1 MTAAVLPW
9 VLAMLGAAIFLA
21 LYRLVRGPGL
31 PDRIL
36 ALDTLYVVTTA
47 LLIALGIWLDSGVY
61 FEAAMIIA
69 LLGFVG
75 TVAFARYLERGDV
88 VE

>member
-1 MTAAVLPW
+1 MTASVLPW
-9 VLAMLGAAIFLA
+9 VLAMLGLAIGLSLF
-21 LYRLVRGPGL
+21 RLVRGPDL

-36 ALDTLYVVTTA
+36 ALDTLYVLTTA
-47 LLIALGIWLDSGVY
+47 LLVALGIWLDSGVY
-61 FEAAMIIA
+61 FEAAMLIA

-75 TVAFARYLERGDV
+75 TVALARYLERGDV

>member
-9 VLAMLGAAIFLA
+9 VLAMLGLAVFLS
-21 LYRLVRGPGL
+21 LWRLVRGPGL

-47 LLIALGIWLDSGVY
+47 LLVALGIWLDSGVY

>member
-9 VLAMLGAAIFLA
+9 VLAMLGVAAFLS

-36 ALDTLYVVTTA
+36 ALDTLYVLTTA
-47 LLIALGIWLDSGVY
+47 MLIALGIWLDSGVY

>member
-9 VLAMLGAAIFLA
+9 VLAMLGLAVFLS

-31 PDRIL
+31 QDRIL

-47 LLIALGIWLDSGVY
+47 LLVALGIWLDSGVY
-61 FEAAMIIA
+61 FEAAMLIA

>member
-9 VLAMLGAAIFLA
+9 VLAMLGLAIL
-21 LYRLVRGPGL
+21 LSVWRLVRGPGIQ
-31 PDRIL
+31 DRIL
-36 ALDTLYVVTTA
+36 ALDTLYVLTTA
-47 LLIALGIWLDSGVY
+47 LLIALGIWLDSSVY
-61 FEAAMIIA
+61 FESAMVIA

-75 TVAFARYLERGDV
+75 TVAFSRYLERGDV

>member
-9 VLAMLGAAIFLA
+9 VLAMLGAATLLA

-47 LLIALGIWLDSGVY
+47 LLVALGIWLDSGVY

>member
-9 VLAMLGAAIFLA
+9 VLAMLGLAIL
-21 LYRLVRGPGL
+21 LSVWRLVRGPGL
-31 PDRIL
+31 QDRIL

-47 LLIALGIWLDSGVY
+47 LLVALGIWLDSGVY
-61 FEAAMIIA
+61 FEAAMLIA

>member
-9 VLAMLGAAIFLA
+9 VLAMLGLAIL
-21 LYRLVRGPGL
+21 LSVWRLVRGPGIQ
-31 PDRIL
+31 DRIL

-61 FEAAMIIA
+61 FESAMVIA

-75 TVAFARYLERGDV
+75 TVAFSRYLERGDV